1 MDGLKTYLI
10 NSCRLGVAGP
20 DVRYYRAVVVAP
32 DEMTA
37 AKMWANLGF
46 AGVMSSVTEISIPQV
61 VMYESV

>member
-10 NSCRLGVAGP
+10 KSRRLGIAGS
-20 DVRYYRAVVVAP
+20 DTRYYRAVVVAS

-46 AGVMSSVTEISIPQV
+46 AGVMSSVTEINIPQV